1 VNTFFRN
8 ELLGTFAEKYAL
20 RVQKDESGDLV
31 IAGRQGQIYE
41 YGTTELG
48 LAIIPQGDPRP
59 RLWNSVLKECL
70 EVGMILRQRGDAEG
84 ALSFDPTNPKQARV
98 AIRAAKSRPKRLLSE
113 EQRLRLAKSLERA
126 RENRKNSV
134 RNGTSG
140 AFLSSEQTGLGET
153 TSVSN
158 IQPKT
163 PSLTEI
169 SSSRAEERSW

>member
-1 VNTFFRN
+1 MRP
-8 ELLGTFAEKYAL
+8 FAEKYAL
-20 RVQKDESGDLV
+20 RVQKDEYGDLV

-59 RLWNSVLKECL
+59 RLWGSILKDCL
-70 EVGMILRQRGDAEG
+70 AVGMTLRQRGDAEG
-84 ALSFDPTNPKQARV
+84 ALSFDPVDPKQARV
-98 AIRAAKSRPKRLLSE
+98 AIRAAKARPKRLLSE
-113 EQRLRLAKSLERA
+113 EQRLRLAKALEKA

-140 AFLSSEQTGLGET
+140 AFFSSERTGKGGT
-153 TSVSN
+153 ISVSN

-163 PSLTEI
+163 PLLTEI
-169 SSSRAEERSW
+169 SSSHEERRS